1 MKNKT
6 NFILVLVTVLSLL
19 LMGCVA
25 TQERAKSGQAE
36 VQTPQ
41 EPADKPATPNKIV
54 SNNPGKTKD
63 KKGFQIR
70 PLEMDIEAG
79 RPYLPVGAELISK
92 EGKVLMTRVIKRLAD
107 LKDFTVSWAND
118 VNLRQMVDVHIT
130 PGDNFWE
137 ALDNILRQLDYFY
150 EVEGNT
156 IVVKYKETKRY
167 NLVMPTLKE
176 NFETSVGGSLIGGGA
191 VEGRITGKTAVE
203 ANLRAPFD
211 FWQVVEDN
219 LDTIINQAMV
229 GRQATGQQGATTTSG
244 DKGYFILDQH
254 VGLITVTAPRKT
266 HKDIEE
272 YLGRLKKR
280 IYRQV
285 SIEAKIVEVILNDS
299 SQSGIDWSS
308 VLSIQFPFA
317 IGKDN
322 DGIIYPNQSFSDE
335 GGQFIRH
342 GTKLVSAIGMYPAP
356 TDVAFFAAI
365 LDVLKQYGETNILSN
380 PKITIMNG
388 HGASITVGE
397 DITYIDKVS
406 STSDD
411 IGTITYTV
419 TTGSVL
425 SGLGLAVMANIID
438 DDEVILYI
446 VPVTSEL
453 QPASSAQDIEYRT
466 FGTAQVG
473 LPRVRLRE
481 LATMAKMKNGETLI
495 IGGHIDKNRSK
506 VTKKVPLLGDIPG
519 LGWLFKH
526 ESETTTSTELVIFLK
541 TEIIN
546 PLE

>member
-1 MKNKT
+1 
-6 NFILVLVTVLSLL
+6 
-19 LMGCVA
+19 
-25 TQERAKSGQAE
+25 
-36 VQTPQ
+36 
-41 EPADKPATPNKIV
+41 
-54 SNNPGKTKD
+54 
-63 KKGFQIR
+63 
-70 PLEMDIEAG
+70 
-79 RPYLPVGAELISK
+79 
-92 EGKVLMTRVIKRLAD
+92 
-107 LKDFTVSWAND
+107 
-118 VNLRQMVDVHIT
+118 
-130 PGDNFWE
+130 
-137 ALDNILRQLDYFY
+137 
-150 EVEGNT
+150 
-156 IVVKYKETKRY
+156 
-167 NLVMPTLKE
+167 
-176 NFETSVGGSLIGGGA
+176 
-191 VEGRITGKTAVE
+191 
-203 ANLRAPFD
+203 
-211 FWQVVEDN
+211 
-219 LDTIINQAMV
+219 
-229 GRQATGQQGATTTSG
+229 
-244 DKGYFILDQH
+244 
-254 VGLITVTAPRKT
+254 
-266 HKDIEE
+266 
-272 YLGRLKKR
+272 
-280 IYRQV
+280 
-285 SIEAKIVEVILNDS
+285 
-299 SQSGIDWSS
+299 
-308 VLSIQFPFA
+308 
-317 IGKDN
+317 
-322 DGIIYPNQSFSDE
+322 
-335 GGQFIRH
+335 
-342 GTKLVSAIGMYPAP
+342 
-356 TDVAFFAAI
+356 
-365 LDVLKQYGETNILSN
+365 
-380 PKITIMNG
+380 MNG